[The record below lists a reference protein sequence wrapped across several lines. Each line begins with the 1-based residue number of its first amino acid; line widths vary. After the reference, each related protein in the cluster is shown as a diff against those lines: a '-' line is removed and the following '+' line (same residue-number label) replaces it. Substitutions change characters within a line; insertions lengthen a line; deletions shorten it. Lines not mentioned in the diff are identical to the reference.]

1 MSTERPLITPPL
13 RKTYAQQRKDR
24 LQDAI
29 DDYLQDGEF
38 SAQQTYEEVL
48 SCINDVI
55 EYHKSSMDRAVAL
68 RSLMMGNREVDL
80 NDYVKNLPAQ
90 QQPVYNDD
98 GTTSYEYAANITLS
112 DIHKFQR
119 GSSL

>member
-55 EYHKSSMDRAVAL
+55 EYHQNAKQELKTFIDS
-68 RSLMMGNREVDL
+68 
-80 NDYVKNLPAQ
+80 
-90 QQPVYNDD
+90 
-98 GTTSYEYAANITLS
+98 
-112 DIHKFQR
+112 F
-119 GSSL
+119 